1 MKILGIVAGCRE
13 DADYKTAKPLLDAIA
28 HRVMWMG
35 HAGAGQKAKVAL
47 TLQRCATLVGAVE
60 AQVALANV
68 GSDVNVMV
76 EDVID
81 FMHDM
86 NSFLLSRKLSL
97 RLCSMK
103 STMHRLLSSI

>member
-1 MKILGIVAGCRE
+1 MRE
-13 DADYKTAKPLLDAIA
+13 LARRRRLPF
-28 HRVMWMG
+28 
-35 HAGAGQKAKVAL
+35 

-68 GSDVNVMV
+68 GSDVNVMM

-86 NSFLLSRKLSL
+86 NSISPAQEAF
-97 RLCSMK
+97 CSGFA
-103 STMHRLLSSI
+103 R